1 MIKHLL
7 TLCTIGFGALFGE
20 IVPVHIHYEGQVAT
34 REYDNQSS
42 VDLLKN
48 DIYELFRLEPEHQH
62 IIVREFYGRDWIVT
76 KGRFYD
82 YGIFNETRVEVS
94 YCEPIAPYEVLL
106 HLRFVN
112 EKLPAFDMQISS
124 EMTVDELKQ
133 EIRKSTGLP
142 TIYLTVKDGRNC
154 CALGPLEN
162 GFQIKDYLL
171 KTIDEAIIWTPEDL
185 DD

>member
-62 IIVREFYGRDWIVT
+62 IIV
-76 KGRFYD
+76 
-82 YGIFNETRVEVS
+82 TRVEVS